1 MALTAQTRLP
11 ACVNPAINKEANMST
26 WTANDIPDLTGRV
39 AIVTGATSGIGF
51 EAALALAGKGAE
63 TVLAV
68 RDVARGEACAKRI
81 RTQHPGANL
90 RVMVL
95 DLASLDS
102 VQKFAETAS
111 ATLPAIDILLN
122 NAGLGFQPTRSV
134 TKDGFERQFGT
145 NHLGHFALTGR
156 LIPALLKAP
165 APRVVTIASL
175 AHRRGRINFDDLQ
188 SAQKYGGNAA
198 YSQSKLANLMFALEL
213 NRRARLAGSK
223 LLSAAAHPGLSTT
236 GFIAATEMP
245 GWQRAIGGA
254 VMGLVGQD
262 AAHGALPG
270 LYAATMPDVAG
281 GQYWG
286 PDGIRE
292 MRGAPALAKIF
303 PQALDEAADARLW
316 SISET
321 LTGVTFP
328 PL

>member
-1 MALTAQTRLP
+1 
-11 ACVNPAINKEANMST
+11 MSI
-26 WTANDIPDLTGRV
+26 WTAYDIPDLTGRI

-68 RDVARGEACAKRI
+68 RDSSRGEACAAQI
-81 RTQHPGANL
+81 RQRHPAAKL
-90 RVMVL
+90 RVMSL
-95 DLASLDS
+95 DLASLAA
-102 VQKFAETAS
+102 VAAFVEQAA
-111 ATLPAIDILLN
+111 ALPRVDILLN

-156 LIPALLKAP
+156 LIPLLLQAP

-188 SAQKYGGNAA
+188 SERAYNGGRA
-198 YSQSKLANLMFALEL
+198 YAQSKLANLLFAREL
-213 NRRARLAGSK
+213 DRRARLAASR
-223 LLSAAAHPGLSTT
+223 LVSVAAHPGLSTT

-245 GWQRAIGGA
+245 SWQRGIS
-254 VMGLVGQD
+254 GLVMRLLGQD

-281 GQYWG
+281 GRYWG
-286 PDGIRE
+286 PDGMRE
-292 MRGAPALAKIF
+292 MKGAPALAKIA
-303 PQALDEAADARLW
+303 PQAGDKAVWQRLW
-316 SISET
+316 TVSEA
-321 LTGVTFP
+321 LTRVMYP
-328 PL
+328 PLA

>member
-1 MALTAQTRLP
+1 M
-11 ACVNPAINKEANMST
+11 EARMSG
-26 WTANDIPDLTGRV
+26 WTANDIPDLAGRI

-51 EAALALAGKGAE
+51 AAALALAGKGAE

-68 RDVARGEACAKRI
+68 RDTARGEASAAQISQRHPAAK
-81 RTQHPGANL
+81 L
-90 RVMVL
+90 RVMAL
-95 DLASLDS
+95 DLASLASIAD
-102 VQKFAETAS
+102 FAEKA
-111 ATLPAIDILLN
+111 AALPRVDILLN

-156 LIPALLKAP
+156 LIPLLLQAP

-188 SAQKYGGNAA
+188 SERAYNRSRA
-198 YSQSKLANLMFALEL
+198 YSQSKLANLLFAREL
-213 NRRARLAGSK
+213 DRRARLAGSP
-223 LLSAAAHPGLSTT
+223 LVSVAAHPGLSTT

-245 GWQRAIGGA
+245 GWQRGIGEA
-254 VMGLVGQD
+254 VMALLGQD

-270 LYAATMPDVAG
+270 LYAATMPDVSG

-292 MRGAPALAKIF
+292 MKGAPALAKIA
-303 PQALDEAADARLW
+303 PQAEDRAIWARLW
-316 SISET
+316 TVSEA
-321 LTGVTFP
+321 LTGVNVP
-328 PL
+328 PLA

>member
-1 MALTAQTRLP
+1 
-11 ACVNPAINKEANMST
+11 MSL
-26 WTANDIPDLTGRV
+26 WTANDIPNLTGRI

-68 RDVARGEACAKRI
+68 RDVTRGEACAARI
-81 RTQHPGANL
+81 RAQHPNAKL
-90 RVMVL
+90 QVMAL

-102 VQKFAETAS
+102 VKKFAETAS
-111 ATLPAIDILLN
+111 TLPAIDILLN

-156 LIPALLKAP
+156 LIPTLLKAA

-188 SAQKYGGNAA
+188 SAKGYSGNAV

-213 NRRARLAGSK
+213 DRRARSANSK

-245 GWQRAIGGA
+245 GWQRAIGGV
-254 VMGLVGQD
+254 VMQLLGQN

-286 PDGIRE
+286 PDGMRE

-303 PQALDEAADARLW
+303 PQAQDEAAAARLW
-316 SISET
+316 TVSET

-328 PL
+328 PLA

>member
-1 MALTAQTRLP
+1 
-11 ACVNPAINKEANMST
+11 MSL
-26 WTANDIPDLTGRV
+26 WTANDIPNLTGRI

-51 EAALALAGKGAE
+51 EAVLALAGKGAE

-68 RDVARGEACAKRI
+68 RDVTRGDSCATRI
-81 RTQHPGANL
+81 RAQHPNAKL
-90 RVMVL
+90 QVMAL

-102 VQKFAETAS
+102 VQKFAESAS
-111 ATLPAIDILLN
+111 KLPAIDILLN

-156 LIPALLKAP
+156 LIPALLKAA

-188 SAQKYGGNAA
+188 SEQKYGGNAA

-245 GWQRAIGGA
+245 GWQRAIGG
-254 VMGLVGQD
+254 VVLQLLGQD

-286 PDGIRE
+286 PDGMRE
-292 MRGAPALAKIF
+292 MRGAPALAKIA
-303 PQALDEAADARLW
+303 PQAADEAAAARLW
-316 SISET
+316 TVSET
-321 LTGVTFP
+321 LTSVTFP

>member
-1 MALTAQTRLP
+1 MT
-11 ACVNPAINKEANMST
+11 S
-26 WTANDIPDLTGRV
+26 WTANDIPNLAGRI

-51 EAALALAGKGAE
+51 EAALALARKGAE

-68 RDVARGEACAKRI
+68 RDSVRGEACAERI
-81 RTQHPGANL
+81 RAQHPDARL
-90 RVMVL
+90 RVMAL
-95 DLASLDS
+95 DLASQAS
-102 VQKFAETAS
+102 VRDFAEAATA
-111 ATLPAIDILLN
+111 ALPAIDILLN

-134 TKDGFERQFGT
+134 TKDDFERQFGT

-156 LIPALLKAP
+156 LIPALLKSAS
-165 APRVVTIASL
+165 PRVVTIASL

-188 SAQKYGGNAA
+188 SEQKYSGNAA

-213 NRRARLAGSK
+213 NRRASLAGSK

-254 VMGLVGQD
+254 VMNLLGQD

-286 PDGIRE
+286 PDGMRE

-303 PQALDEAADARLW
+303 PQAADQAAAARLW
-316 SISET
+316 TVSET

>member
-1 MALTAQTRLP
+1 
-11 ACVNPAINKEANMST
+11 MSA
-26 WTANDIPDLTGRV
+26 WTVENIPDLTGRI

-51 EAALALAGKGAE
+51 EAAAALAAKGAE

-68 RDVARGEACAKRI
+68 RDLVRGAACAARI
-81 RTQHPGANL
+81 RQRHPAAKL
-90 RVMVL
+90 QVLAL
-95 DLASLDS
+95 DLASLAS
-102 VQKFAETAS
+102 IASFAEQAV
-111 ATLPAIDILLN
+111 ALPRVDILLN

-156 LIPALLKAP
+156 LIPLLLQAA

-188 SAQKYGGNAA
+188 SEQKYGGNTA
-198 YSQSKLANLMFALEL
+198 YSQSKLANLLFAREMD
-213 NRRARLAGSK
+213 RRARLAGSR
-223 LLSAAAHPGLSTT
+223 LVSVAAHPGLSTT

-245 GWQRAIGGA
+245 AWQRWIGGT

-292 MRGAPALAKIF
+292 MKGAPALAKIAT
-303 PQALDEAADARLW
+303 QAQDQAAQARLW
-316 SISET
+316 KMSEA
-321 LTGVTFP
+321 LTGVTYP
-328 PL
+328 PLA